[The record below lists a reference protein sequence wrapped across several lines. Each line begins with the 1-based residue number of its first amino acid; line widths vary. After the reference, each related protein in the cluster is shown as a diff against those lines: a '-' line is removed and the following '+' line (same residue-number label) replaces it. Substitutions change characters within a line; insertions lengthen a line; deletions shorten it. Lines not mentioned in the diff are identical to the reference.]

1 MYYFKNTFRIIYSF
15 LSRRLIVLESFRE
28 SPTEQM
34 VFSVILAYST
44 LNELLILKKK
54 NHLTWNITTRLVS
67 KVLQKKLRK
76 L

>member
-54 NHLTWNITTRLVS
+54 KPFNLEYYNPFGI
-67 KVLQKKLRK
+67 
-76 L
+76 